1 MREGQWNA
9 QLPLIVVG
17 PQAGGVQP
25 WWPGAEVKKVLE
37 HVKSS
42 YRVDV
47 RRGDD
52 SPVAT
57 FTGTVYITTR
67 EHG

>member
-1 MREGQWNA
+1 VNRSNRIGT
-9 QLPLIVVG
+9 
-17 PQAGGVQP
+17 
-25 WWPGAEVKKVLE
+25 
-37 HVKSS
+37 

-47 RRGDD
+47 HRGDG

-67 EHG
+67 EHP